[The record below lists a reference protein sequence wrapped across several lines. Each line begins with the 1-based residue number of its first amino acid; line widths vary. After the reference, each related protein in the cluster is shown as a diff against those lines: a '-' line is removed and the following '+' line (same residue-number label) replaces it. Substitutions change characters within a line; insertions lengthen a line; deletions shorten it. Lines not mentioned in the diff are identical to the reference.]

1 MTIKAKAVITIT
13 LFLISQF
20 ILCQAQALAKKN
32 KFDPGNL
39 RISWKFE
46 TNNYNGQPKFL
57 ASLTL
62 TNKDQQSI
70 PMSGWKLYF
79 SLRYHGVLQSLNNDL
94 SIQHV
99 KGDLFYITP
108 SDVFKGLSPGQSVK
122 IDYTG
127 TGTAANYQDIPSG
140 IFWVDADTN
149 KPYTIPL
156 AHIVHNP
163 GALHG
168 ADAQII
174 FDQNQGITDIPIS
187 KLPGIIP
194 NLVSF
199 KKNGGVFIWDNQVDI
214 QSDNL
219 FKTEASYL
227 SDEFK
232 SLTGTS
238 PSPSETK
245 KHIIFRKKSMPNE
258 AYELTVTPANI
269 TISASSGAGIFYGI
283 QSIKNLL
290 PANVWSTKH
299 SSLSV
304 PCVNIK
310 DEPRFPVRALMLDVS
325 RNFQSK
331 QEIIKLLDLM
341 ALYKL
346 NTFHF
351 HFTDDEGWR
360 IEIPGLPELTSIG
373 SQRGYPFDK
382 DQRLQP
388 SYGSGPSTSDKMGS
402 GYYSRKDFIEILR
415 YAKIR
420 HIKVIPEIES
430 PGHARA
436 AVRSMLAR
444 YHKYIKSGNTKA
456 AEEYLLTDLKD
467 SSKYNSAQSFNDNVM
482 NPALP
487 STYRF
492 IGKVVDELAAM
503 YKEAGAELDMI
514 HMGGDEVPNGTWEKS
529 PAVNDLMKKDASLKD
544 INDVFLDYF
553 KKVKQILNSRKLNLY
568 AWEELAIGTEKNDNA
583 RKIINIPDFVKDGV
597 SLDAWY
603 NVAGNEDIPYQSANA
618 GYKTVLTN
626 LDYFYFDL
634 TYQRSFYE
642 PGDEWL
648 GFLDTK
654 KVLSFI
660 PYDYYRN
667 ATIDF
672 SGKPFPTGYFDKKMQ
687 LTPDGKKNIT
697 GIQGALW
704 GENIRSAKQ
713 MEYMITPRLL
723 ALAEKAWTKAPA
735 WETEQDTAHAARLY
749 QQYWNVFANKMGK
762 RELPKLTAYHGGY
775 NFRIPAAGIKEVN
788 GLTTANQQ
796 FPGMVIRY
804 TTNGTE
810 PNKTS
815 PIYSQPVKL
824 NGIIKMKI
832 FDSKGRSGETTTI
845 TVKPR

>member
-1 MTIKAKAVITIT
+1 MTIKAKAVIIIT

-20 ILCQAQALAKKN
+20 ILCQACAAAKKPT
-32 KFDPGNL
+32 FDPDNL
-39 RISWKFE
+39 HISWKFE
-46 TNNYNGQPKFL
+46 TNNYNNHPKFL

-62 TNKDQQSI
+62 INIDQHSI
-70 PMSGWKLYF
+70 PASGWKLYF
-79 SLRYHGVLQSLNNDL
+79 SLRYHGVLQSLSNDL
-94 SIQHV
+94 IIQHV

-108 SDVFKGLSPGQSVK
+108 SDVFKGLNPSQSVK

-127 TGTAANYQDIPSG
+127 TGAVANYQDIPSG

-149 KPYTIPL
+149 KPHTVPL
-156 AHIVHNP
+156 TNITHNT
-163 GALHG
+163 GSLHG
-168 ADAQII
+168 ADAQAI
-174 FDQNQGITDIPIS
+174 FDQNQGITDIPMS

-194 NLVSF
+194 SPVSF
-199 KKNGGVFIWDNQVDI
+199 KGSNGVFIWDNEVDI

-219 FKTEASYL
+219 FKNEAAYL
-227 SDEFK
+227 SEEFK

-238 PSPSETK
+238 PSPSAAR
-245 KHIIFRKKSMPNE
+245 KHIIFRKKAMPKE
-258 AYELTVTPANI
+258 AYELTVTQTNI

-283 QSIKNLL
+283 QSLKNLL

-299 SSLSV
+299 SGLSV
-304 PCVNIK
+304 PCVTIR
-310 DEPRFPVRALMLDVS
+310 DEPRFPVRAFMLDVS

-360 IEIPGLPELTSIG
+360 VEIPGLPELTSIG

-388 SYGSGPSTSDKMGS
+388 SYGSGPSTADKMGS
-402 GYYSRKDFIEILR
+402 GYYSRKDFIDILR
-415 YAKIR
+415 YAKIH

-444 YHKYIKSGNTKA
+444 YHKYIKAGNPKA
-456 AEEYLLTDLKD
+456 GEEYLLTDLKD

-492 IGKVVDELAAM
+492 ISKVVDELVAM
-503 YKEAGAELDMI
+503 YKEAGAKLDMI
-514 HMGGDEVPNGTWEKS
+514 HMGGDEVPDGTWEKS
-529 PAVNDLMKKDASLKD
+529 PAINELMRKDASLKD

-553 KKVKQILNSRKLNLY
+553 KKVKLILNRRKLNLY
-568 AWEELAIGTEKNDNA
+568 AWEELAIGTQKNDNA
-583 RKIINIPDFVKDGV
+583 RKIINIPGFVKDAV

-603 NVAGNEDIPYQSANA
+603 NVEGNEDIPYQSANA

-654 KVLSFI
+654 KILSFI

-672 SGKPFPTGYFDKKMQ
+672 SGKPFPPGYFDKKIQ

-697 GIQGALW
+697 GVQGALW

-723 ALAEKAWTKAPA
+723 ALAEKAWAKAPA

-749 QQYWNVFANKMGK
+749 QQYWNVFANQAGK
-762 RELPKLTAYHGGY
+762 RELHKLTAYHGGY
-775 NFRIPAAGIKEVN
+775 NFRIPAAGIKDVN
-788 GLTTANQQ
+788 GLIIANQQ
-796 FPGMVIRY
+796 FPGMLIRY

-810 PNKTS
+810 PNRTS
-815 PIYSQPVKL
+815 PVYSKPIRL
-824 NGIIKMKI
+824 NGTIKMKI
-832 FDSKGRSGETTTI
+832 FDSKGRSGETSSI